1 MERHEC
7 RKGGR
12 EEEREEARKGGT
24 EGDKERRGGGRKEE
38 TGKKE
43 GRGDGESETHTN
55 FDPFLLPYTNISSK
69 WTIDLNR

>member
-24 EGDKERRGGGRKEE
+24 EGDKERRGGGRKEKRQE
-38 TGKKE
+38 RRKE
-43 GRGDGESETHTN
+43 EGMERVKHTQTLTHSFYHIQTLAQN
-55 FDPFLLPYTNISSK
+55 GP
-69 WTIDLNR
+69 